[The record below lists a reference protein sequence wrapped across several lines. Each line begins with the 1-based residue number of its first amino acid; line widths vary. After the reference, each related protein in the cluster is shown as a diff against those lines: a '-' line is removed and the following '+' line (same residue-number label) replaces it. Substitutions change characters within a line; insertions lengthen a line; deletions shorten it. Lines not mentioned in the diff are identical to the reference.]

1 MLDPIFTSIHVNIPS
16 ASIHTPY
23 TPLPILYIPIHTSS
37 ANVCTPFTHV
47 HTTYT
52 HVPTPFTHVPSPY
65 AHVPTQHASIPTQ
78 PAHIHQDSLRRS
90 TRLRHPSSHLNYNV
104 SNSLIQ
110 QPGLSTSDT
119 SHHITFL
126 SLAIIFHHTMS
137 ISTHSEPKNYVEA
150 LQ

>member
-1 MLDPIFTSIHVNIPS
+1 MLDPIFTSIHVHIPS
-16 ASIHTPY
+16 ASIHTPS
-23 TPLPILYIPIHTSS
+23 TPLPILYIPIHTSY
-37 ANVCTPFTHV
+37 AHVCTPFTHV

-52 HVPTPFTHVPSPY
+52 HLPTPFTHVP
-65 AHVPTQHASIPTQ
+65 TQPASIPTQ

-119 SHHITFL
+119 SHYITYLFL
-126 SLAIIFHHTMS
+126 VIIFHHTMS